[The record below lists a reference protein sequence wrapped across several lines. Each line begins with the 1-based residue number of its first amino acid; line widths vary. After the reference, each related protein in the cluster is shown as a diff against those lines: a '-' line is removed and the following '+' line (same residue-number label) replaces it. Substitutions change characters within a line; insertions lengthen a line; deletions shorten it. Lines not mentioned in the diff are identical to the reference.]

1 MSWIRDT
8 GEKYYYH
15 GDGLLDGG
23 VGGHAQVVVAAPHSD
38 LLRTPRELPEKKG
51 KFSFKIKMYTCIW
64 IRIETNADPP
74 H

>member
-1 MSWIRDT
+1 MSWIRNT

-23 VGGHAQVVVAAPHSD
+23 MGGHAQVVVAAPHSD
-38 LLRTPRELPEKKG
+38 LLRTPRELPEKKVIFHLKSKWLPESG
-51 KFSFKIKMYTCIW
+51 FGCKLD
-64 IRIETNADPP
+64 R